1 MQAFEKCGLF
11 PINAD
16 KVLERIPSRERTEE
30 IAANV
35 DQILLKTLE
44 VRRFDTGTKTPRGP
58 KVPAGRSYTTLL
70 SDSEDSS
77 TGTSPSSAESEEED
91 IDTDEEEKL
100 ARKKGKGIP
109 GKKGI
114 GIKNP
119 SYKAMKEN
127 QDREEVVA
135 RKKVRVIPSRKPE
148 GHSEE
153 DVNREQEEAVRKKE
167 KGKGKSSKVGA
178 QETQKD
184 TGTSAPNMEADSEEL
199 LEPGKPTSSWNSGS
213 LVVAVYEGEWFV
225 AEILKDQTDVP
236 RGYVFVSYSS
246 P

>member
-58 KVPAGRSYTTLL
+58 KVPAG
-70 SDSEDSS
+70 
-77 TGTSPSSAESEEED
+77 SEEED

-153 DVNREQEEAVRKKE
+153 DVNREQEEAVRKKG
-167 KGKGKSSKVGA
+167 KSKGKSSKVGA
-178 QETQKD
+178 QQTQKD